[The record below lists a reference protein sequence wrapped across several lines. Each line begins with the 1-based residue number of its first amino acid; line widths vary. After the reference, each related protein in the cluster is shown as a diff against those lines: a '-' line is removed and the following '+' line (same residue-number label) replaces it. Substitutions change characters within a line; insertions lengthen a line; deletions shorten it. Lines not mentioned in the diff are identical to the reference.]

1 MVTFCSPLSELLII
15 LIFYVCLWCIRGGSR
30 KKDRGAEQSN
40 KNSLCLSYV
49 TVHLEVHGI
58 TATSRGDWLH
68 KFTNLR
74 DMHLSKNAMRAC
86 VGCRS
91 GRHATRHSTLAGCA
105 TVHRLSHG
113 VAVSL
118 STARWRSPARC
129 FPSQLDAGQTSPV
142 AAQIDCRIGKFQT
155 LGNSVN
161 E

>member
-1 MVTFCSPLSELLII
+1 MC
-15 LIFYVCLWCIRGGSR
+15 VCGASGADLG

-86 VGCRS
+86 AGCRS

-118 STARWRSPARC
+118 STAGWRSPARC
-129 FPSQLDAGQTSPV
+129 FPSQLRRRPNLTGSRTDRPPDWKVSDSEEFGQ
-142 AAQIDCRIGKFQT
+142 
-155 LGNSVN
+155 
-161 E
+161 